1 MDGRRAHG
9 GDTGMTSLADGT
21 RVSKDSVRVEAYGAV
36 DELDC
41 FLGMARVEASQTL
54 PSGAAK
60 DLIAV
65 SLATMQEACW
75 LIAGSLAGSGSS
87 DGSISDVGR
96 RIDDLTV
103 RIEEMAGPINS
114 FVVPGTSRVEAS
126 LHVARA
132 VCRRAERRAAAMMT
146 DNVSDE
152 SSEALPVLNRMST
165 LLFAASRLALGCS
178 GMNVEYRRNAG
189 LDNAKTR

>member
-1 MDGRRAHG
+1 MDGHRAHG

-41 FLGMARVEASQTL
+41 FLGMARVEAGQAL

-60 DLIAV
+60 DLIAT

-75 LIAGSLAGSGSS
+75 LIAGSLAGSCPS
-87 DGSISDVGR
+87 DGSIRDVGS
-96 RIDDLTV
+96 RIDELTV
-103 RIEEMAGPINS
+103 QIEGMAGPINS

-132 VCRRAERRAAAMMT
+132 VCRRAERRAAAMM
-146 DNVSDE
+146 SDGGNDD
-152 SSEALPVLNRMST
+152 SSGALPVLNRMST

-189 LDNAKTR
+189 LDNARTR